1 MSLLVRSLI
10 SNTICW
16 LLGDQC
22 GDPVGW
28 PLAPDDVNSPLR
40 DQVGAIA
47 GTGEPAVPGPLSENE
62 TPRRDRLG
70 TRSSSGKA
78 RHQFTVVDAGEQ
90 SGPIQDHL
98 PWLVTHEARLVQRRF
113 DRLQ

>member
-1 MSLLVRSLI
+1 M
-10 SNTICW
+10 
-16 LLGDQC
+16 
-22 GDPVGW
+22 
-28 PLAPDDVNSPLR
+28 
-40 DQVGAIA
+40 
-47 GTGEPAVPGPLSENE
+47 
-62 TPRRDRLG
+62 RDRLG

-113 DRLQ
+113 DRLQLSVI